1 MHAMNKRSM
10 ELYLFVAI
18 KVARSI
24 SDEKGTIV
32 AAVNETISIE
42 RYATYS
48 NYKRDFVWSLLRIN
62 QAKYGLF
69 SKVNPR
75 VHTDTLLSIAKTFGS
90 VQCVHKTIKF
100 SKQFGF

>member
-48 NYKRDFVWSLLRIN
+48 NYKRDFV
-62 QAKYGLF
+62 
-69 SKVNPR
+69 
-75 VHTDTLLSIAKTFGS
+75 
-90 VQCVHKTIKF
+90 
-100 SKQFGF
+100 